1 MNLLWM
7 WVKWPQSGPL
17 FISVCPVP
25 SVWEAKIMCQSKKT
39 LRGGGTLNARNNRP
53 TQTKGKPIRN
63 VQNKTTTQTEE
74 YPLHNVNSPAATK
87 PIMVVM
93 ISQCPWNWIQG
104 QSLP

>member
-1 MNLLWM
+1 M
-7 WVKWPQSGPL
+7 KWPQSGPL

-53 TQTKGKPIRN
+53 TQTEGKPIRN
-63 VQNKTTTQTEE
+63 VQNETTTLTEE

-93 ISQCPWNWIQG
+93 ISQCPRNWIQG
-104 QSLP
+104 QLLL